1 MNISVW
7 FQNRAKITEAFLV
20 GKQLGVP
27 QVLKGFVARLLSN
40 STESHLIDD
49 DYLN

>member
-1 MNISVW
+1 MNILFW
-7 FQNRAKITEAFLV
+7 FQNRAKVTEAFLV

-27 QVLKGFVARLLSN
+27 QVLTGFVACFLSN